1 MNSDKVHQIALTLVP
16 KVGPITARKLI
27 AHCGSAE
34 AVFQESRKG
43 LLSIPGIGRT
53 MTDSILAGNLLSKAE
68 QEIRFM
74 EKNKIKALYFMDPS
88 YPFRLR
94 ECADAPLILYLKG
107 KANLNARFVLSVVGT
122 RNASDYGREMTES
135 LLRDLSSLDDLLVI
149 SGLAYGIDI
158 EAHKACLK
166 YKIPTIGVLAHGL
179 DRIYPS
185 MHQKVAEQMMENGA
199 MVSDFISGTKPER
212 ENFPKRNRIIAGFSD
227 ASVVVEAFKRGGAL
241 ITASIA
247 NSYSRDVFAIPGRTY
262 DKSSAGCNR
271 LIRNNQ
277 AALIQ
282 NAEDLCYLMDWKV
295 DSINKAHKQRNI
307 DMNLTKQE
315 KMLLE
320 IIPERDTCSMD
331 RILIKSGCE
340 PSLVMEILLS
350 LELKGLVKSLAGN
363 QYAKS

>member
-1 MNSDKVHQIALTLVP
+1 
-16 KVGPITARKLI
+16 
-27 AHCGSAE
+27 
-34 AVFQESRKG
+34 
-43 LLSIPGIGRT
+43 
-53 MTDSILAGNLLSKAE
+53 
-68 QEIRFM
+68 
-74 EKNKIKALYFMDPS
+74 
-88 YPFRLR
+88 
-94 ECADAPLILYLKG
+94 
-107 KANLNARFVLSVVGT
+107 
-122 RNASDYGREMTES
+122 
-135 LLRDLSSLDDLLVI
+135 
-149 SGLAYGIDI
+149 
-158 EAHKACLK
+158 
-166 YKIPTIGVLAHGL
+166 
-179 DRIYPS
+179 
-185 MHQKVAEQMMENGA
+185 MMQNGA

-271 LIRNNQ
+271 LIRNNR

-282 NAEDLCYLMDWKV
+282 NAEDLCYMMDWKV
-295 DSINKAHKQRNI
+295 DSINKVNKQTNI

-331 RILIKSGCE
+331 RILIKSRCE

-350 LELKGLVKSLAGN
+350 LELKGLVKALAGN